1 MLKNWWKLTRAEHG
15 LIVFLAVI
23 VSQFVTTK
31 TLSAA
36 MVWPA
41 IGPMFITWGA
51 FAWNDY
57 FGYKSDKA
65 LNRKD
70 RPLVAGTIKPRAAL
84 WIGSALMLL
93 GVALTYPVGVMA
105 FAIAAIYTVLSMA
118 YDLFLKTRPLLGNVF
133 IASSMSIS
141 FLYGNYAV
149 SDTLHPFVL
158 LYAGVAFLAGLGRE
172 LIITLRDV
180 EGDRKAGARTL
191 PMLLGPRMTV
201 TLASTLIY
209 GAAALSLVP
218 LMRPISPLYI
228 ALAVLTD
235 ALFLVSTYYVLLS
248 QKPENLNM
256 ARKLTLAGMLMG
268 VLAFAALGV

>member
-15 LIVFLAVI
+15 AIVFLAVL
-23 VSQFVTTK
+23 VSQFVVTRRLET
-31 TLSAA
+31 A
-36 MVWPA
+36 MLWPA
-41 IGPMFITWGA
+41 IGPMLITWGA

-65 LNRKD
+65 LKRMD
-70 RPLVAGTIKPRAAL
+70 RPLVAGTIQPRAAL
-84 WIGSALMLL
+84 WAGSALMLA
-93 GVALTYPVGVMA
+93 GVALTYPVGLTA
-105 FAIAAIYTVLSMA
+105 FAIAAVYTVLSMA

-149 SDTLHPFVL
+149 SNALHPHVL

-172 LIITLRDV
+172 LIITLRDID
-180 EGDRKAGARTL
+180 GDKKTGATTL
-191 PMLLGPRMTV
+191 PMLLGPRNTV
-201 TLASTLIY
+201 VAASVLIY

-218 LMRPISPLYI
+218 LLRPVSPIYI
-228 ALAVLTD
+228 ALAILTD

-248 QKPENLNM
+248 QKFENLNT
-256 ARKLTLAGMLMG
+256 ARKLTLAGMLVG
-268 VLAFAALGV
+268 VLAFATLGL

>member
-105 FAIAAIYTVLSMA
+105 FAIAAIYTVLSTT
-118 YDLFLKTRPLLGNVF
+118 FLKTRPF
-133 IASSMSIS
+133 WATSSS
-141 FLYGNYAV
+141 
-149 SDTLHPFVL
+149 
-158 LYAGVAFLAGLGRE
+158 
-172 LIITLRDV
+172 
-180 EGDRKAGARTL
+180 
-191 PMLLGPRMTV
+191 PRPW
-201 TLASTLIY
+201 Y
-209 GAAALSLVP
+209 
-218 LMRPISPLYI
+218 R
-228 ALAVLTD
+228 
-235 ALFLVSTYYVLLS
+235 F
-248 QKPENLNM
+248 
-256 ARKLTLAGMLMG
+256 
-268 VLAFAALGV
+268 

>member
-15 LIVFLAVI
+15 LIVLLAVI
-23 VSQFVTTK
+23 VSQFVVTK
-31 TLSAA
+31 RLDAS
-36 MVWPA
+36 MIWPGL
-41 IGPMFITWGA
+41 GPMLITWGA

-65 LNRKD
+65 LKRMD
-70 RPLVAGTIKPRAAL
+70 RPLVAGTIKPRVAL
-84 WIGSALMLL
+84 WVGSALMLL
-93 GVALTYPVGVMA
+93 GVALTYPVGVSA

-149 SDTLHPFVL
+149 SDALHPYVL
-158 LYAGVAFLAGLGRE
+158 LFAGVAFFAGLGRE

-180 EGDRKAGARTL
+180 EGDKKAGARTL

-201 TLASTLIY
+201 TVASTLIY

-218 LMRPISPLYI
+218 LMKPVSAIYI
-228 ALAVLTD
+228 GLAIFTD

-268 VLAFAALGV
+268 VLAFAALGL